1 MAVIYFL
8 FLSGAKSVLLCVQI
22 LKIDMEL
29 LIRILTFVLII
40 SILVILHE
48 FGHYLPAKYF
58 KIKVEKF
65 YLFFDWKFSLFKK
78 KIGETE
84 WGIGWLPLGGY
95 VKIAGMIDE
104 SMDTEQMK
112 KDPEPWEFRSKP
124 AWQRL
129 IVMVGGVTVNFFLA
143 WIIYTGLLAVN
154 GDTYIP
160 SNTLKYGIVVDSVGE
175 KIGLKTGD
183 QILAID
189 GKKSKKFTDA
199 QVDIL
204 LGDELTVNRD
214 GQEITFPIKEEALAD
229 VLSSQGKNFLGYR
242 QKTVIDSVLPNSP
255 ADKAGVLA
263 GDEIVSVNDE
273 PNTFNNE
280 FISKI
285 ISSAN
290 KPIQLGFM
298 RDGRLQKLNLTVPE
312 EGVIGVFMSRDDLF
326 VTDEYDLLAAIPA
339 GFNETIDVLTNQVK
353 QFKIIFNTKTKGYK
367 AVKGPIGIVEM
378 MPAKW
383 NWNFFWGFLAMF
395 SVWLAFVN
403 LLPIPAL
410 DGGHVMFLLYEMIS
424 GRAPSEKVLERGQ
437 IAGFVIV
444 MGLMVVI
451 FGNDIWNIIKRFL

>member
-1 MAVIYFL
+1 MT
-8 FLSGAKSVLLCVQI
+8 LLLQI
-22 LKIDMEL
+22 IQF
-29 LIRILTFVLII
+29 IAII

-48 FGHYLPAKYF
+48 FGHYLPAKWF

-84 WGIGWLPLGGY
+84 WGVGWLPLGGY

-112 KDPEPWEFRSKP
+112 EEPKDWEFRSKP

-129 IVMVGGVTVNFFLA
+129 IVMLGGVTVNFFLA
-143 WIIYTGLLAVN
+143 WFIYIGLLTIN
-154 GDTYIP
+154 GDRYIP
-160 SNTLKYGIVVDSVGE
+160 ANNLKYGIVVDSIGE

-199 QVDIL
+199 QLDIL
-204 LGDELTVNRD
+204 LGDEMTVNRD

-229 VLSSQGKNFLGYR
+229 VLTRQGKNFLSYR
-242 QKTVIDSVLPNSP
+242 QKTVIDSVLANSVADRAGILVGDKIVAVNEEPNS
-255 ADKAGVLA
+255 
-263 GDEIVSVNDE
+263 
-273 PNTFNNE
+273 FNHE
-280 FISKI
+280 FQRI
-285 ISSAN
+285 IRSSAG
-290 KPIQLGFM
+290 KPVEIGVV
-298 RDGRLQKLNLTVPE
+298 RDGKMEKLNLTVPKE
-312 EGVIGVFMSRDDLF
+312 GAIGVIMGRDDLY
-326 VTDEYDLLAAIPA
+326 VIDEYSFLEAIPA
-339 GFNETIDVLTNQVK
+339 GFNETIEVLTKQVR

-378 MPAKW
+378 MVW
-383 NWNFFWGFLAMF
+383 DWGFFWSFLAMF

-410 DGGHVMFLLYEMIS
+410 DGGHVMFLLYEIIS
-424 GRAPSEKVLERGQ
+424 GKPASEKVLERGQ
-437 IAGFVIV
+437 VVGFIIV
-444 MGLMVVI
+444 MGLMAVV
-451 FGNDIWNIIKRFL
+451 FGNDIWNIVKRFL